1 MKTSR
6 LLPALIPSLL
16 LGLTP
21 LSACSSPTPT
31 TSSLPASAE
40 TRLAKIETDIATIN
54 ARLSASP
61 DAARASST
69 ASSDP
74 NAVKEL
80 RVQPDP
86 VRITPGQTAQL
97 ELVLMVLN
105 NDQTSVAKN
114 FNLFGISSSDTSTA
128 TVSADGQITGI
139 KAGATVVTVR
149 LGNVSKTVAVIVEA
163 ASATPAP
170 TATPTPAASAS
181 ATPTPSPSPTGTDEV
196 ESLTISLLSSSIV
209 VNATTDVQSIYV
221 KLKNGTEGLITNRE
235 SVTFESSDTSV
246 ATINSSGVITARA
259 SGSTTISATYKG
271 FKTTTSLTVTAN

>member
-163 ASATPAP
+163 AAATPSP
-170 TATPTPAASAS
+170 TPTPVASAS

-196 ESLTISLLSSSIV
+196 ESLTISLLSTSIV

-221 KLKNGTEGLITNRE
+221 KLKNGTEGLINNRE